1 MEGNFGAMLGLR
13 NDFMVQVI
21 RQVGNYGE
29 IFHRHLQP
37 STCAWHQRVVD

>member
-1 MEGNFGAMLGLR
+1 
-13 NDFMVQVI
+13 VI

-37 STCAWHQRVVD
+37 LDLARGINALWIEGGLLYAPPFR